1 MINSHQNFVCLVIV
15 SIFLIVYS
23 SAKIL
28 SNENRDNTFVL
39 QKAQV
44 RYSEAAF
51 NIIYAECK
59 TNYINFFHFLSF
71 KVRKWLFSFIGLASP
86 KDEAVESRRKYDFAD
101 EVLAWRIKLRKE
113 RYVVADE
120 LV

>member
-59 TNYINFFHFLSF
+59 TNYINFFHFLSLLRLGNGCSLSL
-71 KVRKWLFSFIGLASP
+71 VSP
-86 KDEAVESRRKYDFAD
+86 VPRM
-101 EVLAWRIKLRKE
+101 KL
-113 RYVVADE
+113 
-120 LV
+120 